1 MSSIILKNFK
11 RNMNQDSIPESP
23 TSDGGRFF
31 NYICYS
37 LQYLF
42 GSGDGRAR
50 TYIVTGLFLGFRFD
64 K

>member
-1 MSSIILKNFK
+1 
-11 RNMNQDSIPESP
+11 MNQDSIPESP